1 MSKRHVNDV
10 SQNSG
15 DSPSNLEMPE
25 EIPEV
30 FMEPEDEVEMPEEFM
45 EPDDELAFRNNA
57 FIFNEVLINEVERE
71 LINQEFNFPDFP
83 RFSLGLAKLFKGV
96 SVANVSLFQGYF
108 SPN

>member
-15 DSPSNLEMPE
+15 

-57 FIFNEVLINEVERE
+57 FMFNEVLIDEVERE
-71 LINQEFNFPDFP
+71 LINQEFNFLTF
-83 RFSLGLAKLFKGV
+83 LV
-96 SVANVSLFQGYF
+96 SV
-108 SPN
+108 